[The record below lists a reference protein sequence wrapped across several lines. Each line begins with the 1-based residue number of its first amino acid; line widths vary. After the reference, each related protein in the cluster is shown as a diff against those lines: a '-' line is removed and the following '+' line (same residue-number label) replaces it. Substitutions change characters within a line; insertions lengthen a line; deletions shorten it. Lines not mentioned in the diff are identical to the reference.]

1 MSRILVLSWDGGGNT
16 PAAYNLGSR
25 LARAGHRVRMMGW
38 HAMAARAAEAGLEFA
53 TYPSVPPWPA
63 DLRHEDGWQ
72 RIELA
77 LFGADV
83 EQDIVAEARTFGPD
97 LVITDCMLTA
107 GYAAALRLHVP
118 VVSLVHPL
126 YMPFVHQ
133 WGSQILGTDV
143 AELLSRSAAVLALQ
157 PPGFD
162 LPGTLPDNTTYV
174 GAISPPGPV
183 RPLDATLT
191 ALLEEPGDPWVLLS
205 MSTTLQG
212 QREAL
217 PGLLK
222 ELASIPVRVLVTLGG
237 VLAPESVDA
246 PANVTVRG
254 YLPHESVLPHVEAV
268 ITHAGMSTVAT
279 VLAAGRPL
287 VCVPQGREQ
296 PLNAARVAE
305 VGAGLYVA
313 PDAVSSDLAAA
324 VADRAVQPA
333 FRVHRAGVRRTQ
345 RRARIRPTRRR
356 PRRVRALPSHR
367 HVGSPRGAGRAEDE
381 VDELLGVGAG
391 SGDDLLAQ
399 LRYALTACI
408 IAPPAEAQ

>member
-1 MSRILVLSWDGGGNT
+1 MSRILILSWDGGGNT

-38 HAMAARAAEAGLEFA
+38 HAMAARAAEAGLEFT

-63 DLRHEDGWQ
+63 DVRHEDGWQ

-77 LFGADV
+77 LFGPDV
-83 EQDIVAEARTFGPD
+83 EQDIVTEARTFGAD
-97 LVITDCMLTA
+97 LLATDCMLTA

-126 YMPFVHQ
+126 YAPFVHQ
-133 WGSQILGTDV
+133 WGNQILGTDV
-143 AELLSRSAAVLALQ
+143 AELLGRSAAVLALQ

-183 RPLDATLT
+183 RRLDATLA
-191 ALLEEPGDPWVLLS
+191 ALLEEAGDPWVLLS

-222 ELASIPVRVLVTLGG
+222 ELASSPVRVLVTLGG
-237 VLAPESVDA
+237 VLAPESLDA

-305 VGAGLYVA
+305 VGAGLDVT
-313 PDAVSSDLAAA
+313 PDAVSIDLAAA
-324 VADRAVQPA
+324 VLTVLSNPRFRSTAQEFGAHSAELGFGQRAADLVE
-333 FRVHRAGVRRTQ
+333 
-345 RRARIRPTRRR
+345 
-356 PRRVRALPSHR
+356 S
-367 HVGSPRGAGRAEDE
+367 
-381 VDELLGVGAG
+381 
-391 SGDDLLAQ
+391 
-399 LRYALTACI
+399 ALTA
-408 IAPPAEAQ
+408 EAT

>member
-1 MSRILVLSWDGGGNT
+1 MSRILILSWDGGGNT

-25 LARAGHRVRMMGW
+25 LVRAGHRVRMMGW
-38 HAMAARAAEAGLEFA
+38 HAMAARAAEAGLEFT

-63 DLRHEDGWQ
+63 DVRHEDGWQ

-77 LFGADV
+77 LFGPDV
-83 EQDIVAEARTFGPD
+83 EQDIVTEARTFGAD
-97 LVITDCMLTA
+97 LLATDCMLTA

-126 YMPFVHQ
+126 YAPFVHQ
-133 WGSQILGTDV
+133 WGNQILGTDV
-143 AELLSRSAAVLALQ
+143 AELLGRSAAVLALQ

-183 RPLDATLT
+183 RRLDATLA
-191 ALLEEPGDPWVLLS
+191 ALLEEAGDPWVLLS

-222 ELASIPVRVLVTLGG
+222 ELASSPVRVLVTLGG
-237 VLAPESVDA
+237 VLAPESLDA

-305 VGAGLYVA
+305 VGAGLDVA
-313 PDAVSSDLAAA
+313 PDAVSIDLAAA
-324 VADRAVQPA
+324 VLTVLSNPRFRSTAQEFGARSAELGFGQGAADLVE
-333 FRVHRAGVRRTQ
+333 
-345 RRARIRPTRRR
+345 
-356 PRRVRALPSHR
+356 S
-367 HVGSPRGAGRAEDE
+367 
-381 VDELLGVGAG
+381 
-391 SGDDLLAQ
+391 
-399 LRYALTACI
+399 ALTA
-408 IAPPAEAQ
+408 EAT